1 MRRFIVLLAV
11 AAAACSLHAAAR
23 NQLVHVTVRQ
33 LQQFLQDQQT
43 RRLSDRDLAA
53 KLSAAQLSEQLTE
66 FQLDR
71 LKHDLSLGPES
82 ATELDILADL
92 SAFLNP
98 PAADAPTRQPPDSAA
113 QKQILSAAQ
122 NFAAVTLARLPDF
135 MATRTTRSFEDIP
148 FTLGGK
154 TTQSGLHPVQ
164 TSIRQVAFRD
174 GREFAQDLPP
184 ARPVYFPASA
194 SLALAGCVRRA
205 SAGRPSITASTSVVA
220 SRSLR

>member
-11 AAAACSLHAAAR
+11 AAAACSLHA
-23 NQLVHVTVRQ
+23 
-33 LQQFLQDQQT
+33 
-43 RRLSDRDLAA
+43 
-53 KLSAAQLSEQLTE
+53 
-66 FQLDR
+66 
-71 LKHDLSLGPES
+71 
-82 ATELDILADL
+82 
-92 SAFLNP
+92 
-98 PAADAPTRQPPDSAA
+98 AA

-135 MATRTTRSFEDIP
+135 MATRVTRSFEDIP

-154 TTQSGLHPVQ
+154 TTQSGYPVQ

-184 ARPVYFPASA
+184 AWPVYFPASA